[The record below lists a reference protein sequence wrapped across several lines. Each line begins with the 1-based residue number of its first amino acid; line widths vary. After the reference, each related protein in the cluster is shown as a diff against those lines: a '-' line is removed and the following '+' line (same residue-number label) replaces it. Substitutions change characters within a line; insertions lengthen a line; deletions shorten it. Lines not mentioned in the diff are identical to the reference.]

1 MYILKDILIELKYL
15 PIALAA
21 GILIGGVL
29 LVFSRNRR
37 RTFLSIL
44 CTLPFAYIS
53 SGSRLVTLFTIAA
66 RAKEKVNT
74 TTPIAIP

>member
-29 LVFSRNRR
+29 LVFHG
-37 RTFLSIL
+37 TGEG
-44 CTLPFAYIS
+44 PF
-53 SGSRLVTLFTIAA
+53 
-66 RAKEKVNT
+66 
-74 TTPIAIP
+74 